1 MKNSLV
7 NAKIFRCN
15 TVRVA
20 TSRRFGG
27 VIAVAFSTFIAFMG
41 IGVVDPLLPLIGRQM
56 GASPFQVEWL
66 FTSYIAVMSLSM
78 FISGYLSTRF
88 GSKKTLI
95 TGLLVVVLFSTLS
108 GLSPG
113 ISIFAVFRGGWGLGN
128 ALFTSTALSI
138 IVGLSSGNVERS
150 ITIYEAA
157 LGLGIA
163 SGPLLGGFLGTF
175 DWRYP
180 FFGTATLMAIG
191 FIVTMA
197 FVSEPENREKRRT
210 PVEIIEAL
218 RDGGVRTNSL
228 IALGYNF
235 GFFTILAYTPLTL
248 AGLTTIELGITYF
261 LWGILV
267 AFSSVILVPRL
278 IRKIDRFRLLEMNL
292 LIFSI
297 LFIVMGAFPLLRLE
311 IVVVSGLFCGISN
324 ASFTS
329 LAMEVSPFSR
339 SVSSAAYN
347 FLRWAGAAIAPILA
361 GLLGQTY
368 GFSTPFYVVA
378 PVILAATLT
387 LFFYAPRLRYSIA
400 TNFPKAV
407 PSNPGK

>member
-1 MKNSLV
+1 MVVSW
-7 NAKIFRCN
+7 
-15 TVRVA
+15 
-20 TSRRFGG
+20 RFGG
-27 VIAVAFSTFIAFMG
+27 TIAIAFSTFIAFMG
-41 IGVVDPLLPLIGRQM
+41 IGVVDPLLPLIGREM
-56 GASPFQVEWL
+56 GATPFQVEWL

-78 FISGYLSTRF
+78 FISRYFSTRF

-95 TGLLVVVLFSTLS
+95 IGLFVVVIFATLS
-108 GLSPG
+108 GLSPN
-113 ISIFAVFRGGWGLGN
+113 ITIFAVFRGGWGLGN
-128 ALFTSTALSI
+128 AFFTSTALSI
-138 IVGLSSGNVERS
+138 IVGISAGRLEKS
-150 ITIYEAA
+150 IAIYEAA

-191 FIVTMA
+191 IIVTMA
-197 FVSEPENREKRRT
+197 FVGEPQNKEKPRT

-218 RDGGVRTNSL
+218 GDSGVRTNSL

-248 AGLTTIELGITYF
+248 AGLTTIELGVTYF

-278 IRKIDRFRLLEMNL
+278 IRVIERLKLLEVN
-292 LIFSI
+292 
-297 LFIVMGAFPLLRLE
+297 LFIFALLFIIMGELPEYRLE
-311 IVVVSGLFCGISN
+311 AVVVSGIFCGISN

-361 GLLGQTY
+361 GFLGQTY
-368 GFSTPFYVVA
+368 GLSFPFFVVV
-378 PVILAATLT
+378 PVILVTSGA
-387 LFFYAPRLRYSIA
+387 LFFYAPRLRHSIA
-400 TNFPKAV
+400 TNYSRLTRP
-407 PSNPGK
+407 NLNQ

>member
-1 MKNSLV
+1 MVVSW
-7 NAKIFRCN
+7 
-15 TVRVA
+15 
-20 TSRRFGG
+20 RFGG
-27 VIAVAFSTFIAFMG
+27 TIAIAFSTFIAFMG
-41 IGVVDPLLPLIGRQM
+41 IGVVDPLLPLIGKEM
-56 GASPFQVEWL
+56 GATPFQVEWL

-78 FISGYLSTRF
+78 FISGYFSTRF

-95 TGLLVVVLFSTLS
+95 IGLFVVVIFATLS
-108 GLSPG
+108 GLSPN
-113 ISIFAVFRGGWGLGN
+113 ITIFAVFRGGWGLGN
-128 ALFTSTALSI
+128 AFFTSTALSI
-138 IVGLSSGNVERS
+138 IVGISAGRLEKS
-150 ITIYEAA
+150 IAIYEAA

-191 FIVTMA
+191 IIVTMA
-197 FVSEPENREKRRT
+197 FVGEPQNKEKPRT

-218 RDGGVRTNSL
+218 GDSGVRTNSI
-228 IALGYNF
+228 IAFGYNF

-248 AGLTTIELGITYF
+248 AGLTTIELGVTYF

-278 IRKIDRFRLLEMNL
+278 IRVIERLKLLEVN
-292 LIFSI
+292 
-297 LFIVMGAFPLLRLE
+297 LFIFALLFIIMGELPEYRLE
-311 IVVVSGLFCGISN
+311 AVVVSGIFCGISN

-361 GLLGQTY
+361 GFLGQTY
-368 GFSTPFYVVA
+368 GLSFPFFVVV
-378 PVILAATLT
+378 PVILVTSGA
-387 LFFYAPRLRYSIA
+387 LFFYAPRLRHSIA
-400 TNFPKAV
+400 TNYSRLTRP
-407 PSNPGK
+407 NLNQ

>member
-1 MKNSLV
+1 MGK
-7 NAKIFRCN
+7 
-15 TVRVA
+15 
-20 TSRRFGG
+20 FGG
-27 VIAVAFSTFIAFMG
+27 TMAIAFSTFIAFMG

-56 GASPFQVEWL
+56 GATPFQVEWL

-78 FISGYLSTRF
+78 FISGYFSTRF
-88 GSKKTLI
+88 GSKRTLI
-95 TGLLVVVLFSTLS
+95 TGLLIVVLFSTLS
-108 GLSPG
+108 GLSPN
-113 ISIFAVFRGGWGLGN
+113 ITIFAIFRGGWGLGN
-128 ALFTSTALSI
+128 AFFTSTALSI
-138 IVGLSSGNVERS
+138 IVGISAGKLERS

-163 SGPLLGGFLGTF
+163 SGPLLGGFLGSF

-197 FVSEPENREKRRT
+197 FVKEPQNREKRRT
-210 PVEIIEAL
+210 PIEIIEAL
-218 RDGGVRTNSL
+218 GNRPVRINSL

-248 AGLTTIELGITYF
+248 SGLTTIELGITYF

-267 AFSSVILVPRL
+267 AFSSVVLVPRI
-278 IRKIDRFRLLEMNL
+278 IRRIDRLNLLEINL
-292 LIFSI
+292 LLFAII
-297 LFIVMGAFPLLRLE
+297 FIVMGEFPLYRLE
-311 IVVVSGLFCGISN
+311 AIVVSGLFCGISN

-329 LAMEVSPFSR
+329 LAMEVSPYSR

-361 GLLGQTY
+361 GFLGQTY
-368 GFSTPFYVVA
+368 GFSFPFFVVA
-378 PVILAATLT
+378 PVVIVSCAA
-387 LFFYAPRLRYSIA
+387 LFLYAPMLRESIG
-400 TNFPKAV
+400 TNITRSLQISSV
-407 PSNPGK
+407 D

>member
-1 MKNSLV
+1 MAKNR
-7 NAKIFRCN
+7 K
-15 TVRVA
+15 
-20 TSRRFGG
+20 FGG
-27 VIAVAFSTFIAFMG
+27 TLAVAFSTFIAFMG
-41 IGVVDPLLPLIGRQM
+41 IGVVDPLLPLIGKQM

-78 FISGYLSTRF
+78 FLSGYFSTRF
-88 GSKKTLI
+88 GSKRTLI
-95 TGLLVVVLFSTLS
+95 TGLLIVVLFSTLS
-108 GLSPG
+108 GLSPN

-128 ALFTSTALSI
+128 AFFTSTALSI
-138 IVGLSSGNVERS
+138 IVGISAGKLERS

-197 FVSEPENREKRRT
+197 FVSEPKNREKRRT
-210 PVEIIEAL
+210 PIEIIEAL
-218 RDGGVRTNSL
+218 RNPGVRINSL

-248 AGLTTIELGITYF
+248 SGLTTIQLGITYF
-261 LWGILV
+261 FWGTLV

-278 IRKIDRFRLLEMNL
+278 IKVIERMRLLELNL
-292 LIFSI
+292 LIFALLFVIMGEYPTYRLIAVVLSGI
-297 LFIVMGAFPLLRLE
+297 L
-311 IVVVSGLFCGISN
+311 CGISN

-361 GLLGQTY
+361 GFLGQIY
-368 GFSTPFYVVA
+368 GFSFPFYVVA
-378 PVILAATLT
+378 PVILIASAS
-387 LFFYAPRLRYSIA
+387 LFIYAPRLRTAITANASKID
-400 TNFPKAV
+400 
-407 PSNPGK
+407 